1 MYSLLTILPPSFS
14 IYIYQYSCLRL
25 LKNDFFS
32 NTSLQYKLHDSFSTC
47 ITNFKSIISLLY
59 ILNNI
64 YLHQVRLLQFMRG
77 RLEHNTDT
85 MQVLQL
91 HFGAQVRYQKEKKK
105 VMLTL
110 NELTTIFKIFLNLVV
125 DIGKIFSILS
135 KVVSARIGM
144 QLAYSSGSCA
154 DLINNAYLLFTFC
167 SSPILVNDRM
177 VNQFILKLM
186 TTFHR
191 CVHHLRGICYSLQV
205 YHTNRLRIPENYC
218 KFNT

>member
-25 LKNDFFS
+25 LKMIFFS
-32 NTSLQYKLHDSFSTC
+32 NTSLQYKLYDS
-47 ITNFKSIISLLY
+47 
-59 ILNNI
+59 
-64 YLHQVRLLQFMRG
+64 
-77 RLEHNTDT
+77 
-85 MQVLQL
+85 
-91 HFGAQVRYQKEKKK
+91 
-105 VMLTL
+105 
-110 NELTTIFKIFLNLVV
+110 
-125 DIGKIFSILS
+125 FSILS

>member
-1 MYSLLTILPPSFS
+1 
-14 IYIYQYSCLRL
+14 
-25 LKNDFFS
+25 
-32 NTSLQYKLHDSFSTC
+32 
-47 ITNFKSIISLLY
+47 
-59 ILNNI
+59 
-64 YLHQVRLLQFMRG
+64 MRG

-144 QLAYSSGSCA
+144 QLAYSSGPYKQC
-154 DLINNAYLLFTFC
+154 L
-167 SSPILVNDRM
+167 SS
-177 VNQFILKLM
+177 
-186 TTFHR
+186 
-191 CVHHLRGICYSLQV
+191 V
-205 YHTNRLRIPENYC
+205 YVL
-218 KFNT
+218 